1 MLRKRCRKKDL
12 WYDIFYGAI
21 NLNEKRMRKS
31 CMVFLLLTLSA
42 SVAKSEMICFPRSAY
57 EGLSKKYDQGLPEVS
72 LYVLV
77 DQSVGFD
84 DNIKNRVI
92 VQVNNWLKS
101 NRYIEIAGFSSAVK
115 GRYFEV
121 VTSGRLDAEADEHYL
136 NNLKRS
142 DLIKYQKFHRKQ
154 HVVARQQVNKSIRAV
169 FDGSESSIPHSDIIS
184 SIKDYSLHIKKDN
197 AKRKVL
203 LILSDMFENSSLT
216 SFYKN
221 GAIKN
226 IVPEDELQIII
237 SRKMIPEFSQD
248 VTVYVMGMGFYWGGE
263 GAKSEEYLDPERS
276 NNLKIFWE
284 NYFTA
289 SNAVIGEI
297 GFPLMH
303 GSIK

>member
-1 MLRKRCRKKDL
+1 M
-12 WYDIFYGAI
+12 FYSAI
-21 NLNEKRMRKS
+21 NLSEKRMRKS
-31 CMVFLLLTLSA
+31 FMVFLLLMLSA

-121 VTSGRLDAEADEHYL
+121 VTSGRLDADADEHYL

-142 DLIKYQKFHRKQ
+142 DLIKYQKYHRKQ
-154 HVVARQQVNKSIRAV
+154 HVVARQQVNKAIRAV
-169 FDGSESSIPHSDIIS
+169 FDASESSIPHSDIIL
-184 SIKDYSLHIKKDN
+184 SIKNYSLHIKKDN
-197 AKRKVL
+197 VKRKVL

-226 IVPEDELQIII
+226 IVPEDELKKMIT
-237 SRKMIPEFSQD
+237 RKMIPEFSQD

-276 NNLKIFWE
+276 NNLKVFWE

-297 GFPLMH
+297 GCPLMH